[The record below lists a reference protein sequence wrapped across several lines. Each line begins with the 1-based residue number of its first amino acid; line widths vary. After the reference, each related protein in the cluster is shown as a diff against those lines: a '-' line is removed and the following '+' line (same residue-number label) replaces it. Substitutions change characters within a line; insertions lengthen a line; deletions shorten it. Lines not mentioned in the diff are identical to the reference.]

1 MTAQA
6 ALIAALAS
14 AMLFLALLLPGAARS
29 GPLDAAFVHISDI
42 HFNPFEPPLRSR
54 ALAGLP
60 LAEWP
65 AHFAADPS
73 HRLSRWGED
82 TNHALLETALAEISR
97 AAAGSDFVLLTGDL
111 LAHDFPARTES
122 AFGFRAGSAE
132 SRAFAV
138 KTTLFVAARLRAAL
152 PGKPI
157 LLSLG
162 NTDSGCGDY
171 RIDAGGPYLQAT
183 RETVRELVGSSLLA
197 ADFDESYLAGGFYAA
212 SHPTLADTTLLVLD
226 DALWS
231 PAYRNAC
238 GTTGLDAAHAMLS
251 WLERQLATA
260 EAAGRKVW
268 LMHHIPAGI
277 DAYGTLRAKGE
288 TCRERIVPMLAEPFA
303 SRFTGLLAR
312 YAGTVTASFS
322 GHDHHDDYR
331 LLRDRTGAV
340 IGTEKIAPAISP
352 VFGQNPGFLV
362 FSYDRASGAMTD
374 FVARYLANLETAA
387 TAAAA
392 EWKQEYRFAAAYAA
406 GAFTPSAVEAMWKQ
420 LQPAGA
426 ADAPFRRF
434 YNVSHGELGSDE
446 LPAYACAIGY
456 TEPAA
461 FAACYCGR

>member
-1 MTAQA
+1 MTARA
-6 ALIAALAS
+6 ALIAALAN
-14 AMLFLALLLPGAARS
+14 AVLFLALLLLEAARAA
-29 GPLDAAFVHISDI
+29 PLDATFVHISDI
-42 HFNPFEPPLRSR
+42 HFNPFELPPHGRD
-54 ALAGLP
+54 LAGLP
-60 LAEWP
+60 LAAWP
-65 AHFAADPS
+65 AHFAAGSD

-82 TNHALLETALAEISR
+82 TNHALLETALADISR
-97 AAAGSDFVLLTGDL
+97 AAAGADFVLLTGDL
-111 LAHDFPARTES
+111 LAHDFPARTER
-122 AFGFRAGSAE
+122 AFGFRPGSAE

-157 LLSLG
+157 VLSLG

-183 RETVRELVGSSLLA
+183 RETVRDLAGSSLLA

-212 SHPTLADTTLLVLD
+212 SHPTQADTTLLVLD

-238 GTTGLDAAHAMLS
+238 GTTGLGAAHVMLA

-260 EAAGRKVW
+260 EAAGRRVW
-268 LMHHIPAGI
+268 LLHHIPAGI
-277 DAYGTLRAKGE
+277 DAYGTVSAKGT

-331 LLRDRTGAV
+331 LLRDRAGAV

-352 VFGQNPGFLV
+352 VFGQNPGFLL
-362 FSYDRASGAMTD
+362 FSYDRASGAVAD
-374 FVARYLANLETAA
+374 FAARYLANLDTAA
-387 TAAAA
+387 NAAAA
-392 EWKQEYRFAAAYAA
+392 EWEQEYRFSAAYSAA
-406 GAFTPSAVEAMWKQ
+406 AFTPSAVEAMWKQ
-420 LQPAGA
+420 LQPSGA
-426 ADAPFRRF
+426 ADTPFRRL
-434 YNVSHGELGSDE
+434 YNVSHGELGKDD

-456 TEPAA
+456 TDPAA
-461 FAACYCGR
+461 FADCYCGR